1 MAERLS
7 LAQLLSGNP
16 KYRCLDHDPR
26 AYSSLAVIFP
36 PVIKFKMFCG
46 LVFWLVFWGCGVG
59 GFFAPKVLWLCETGN
74 SFILGPSF
82 IYLWMPVWR
91 GAMYGYFKE
100 IAEYFFFSKYG
111 VKD

>member
-46 LVFWLVFWGCGVG
+46 LVFGWFFGVVGWGVFLPQRFY
-59 GFFAPKVLWLCETGN
+59 GFVKQ
-74 SFILGPSF
+74 
-82 IYLWMPVWR
+82 
-91 GAMYGYFKE
+91 E
-100 IAEYFFFSKYG
+100 IPLF
-111 VKD
+111 